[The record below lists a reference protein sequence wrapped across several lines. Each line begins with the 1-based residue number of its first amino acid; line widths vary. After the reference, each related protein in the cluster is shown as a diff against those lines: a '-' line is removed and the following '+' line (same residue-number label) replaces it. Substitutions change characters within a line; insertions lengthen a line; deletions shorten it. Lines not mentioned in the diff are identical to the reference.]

1 MIFKDEDC
9 IDLAKNKKAT
19 QSSISKWSQMNDASR
34 ACRDDLYIEN
44 FAFHT
49 GLEDSP
55 WWMLDLEK
63 EEEIDCIRITNR
75 KEKHYQTFNRDHLRI
90 ELSMDGQIWISIDN
104 NMYGWNGNEILEINL
119 YKSCNAR
126 YVKIFLNKKGHLVL
140 RKVEIFVRKC
150 KGYVVGS
157 RIDALGMRIAAL
169 INAMYI
175 AKKLGFKFMF
185 TWAKGTDVDF
195 MGANASITS
204 VATAGEILTA
214 EEVFCENFIE
224 KHCIDDKYY
233 TYRSDV
239 TNLSFEDSESNFY
252 RQKWGIYASPYRLS
266 DDMKNLSKE
275 QYLKEISLFY
285 QEIAWSKKCK
295 SILQDVEKAYKTI
308 SKEEKFLC
316 LHMRGGEV
324 VKGDFKV
331 APEVWM
337 KERHFPYEIAIEI
350 TKGLFGKNHI
360 IIFGQDFIANKQ
372 LEMYLNGVKP
382 NKQIKI
388 ICIDTLMGECGL
400 NYSNKERAF
409 FELNLMSKADKIYTT
424 GGSMYSNLAEMI
436 SGKNIICSFYD
447 MYSPDEIYEILLK
460 NLHCLELDNLNRAY
474 SYYRIYSLS
483 RVLDKP
489 IELSL
494 EFIHKAL
501 EYDCEND
508 FFRIC
513 ILECLFIR
521 KDFDGIEDRL
531 ENYFLKTSFFEAICG
546 VHNRYKHVQ
555 NYYERIRKYYIDFKN
570 KKEYPYI
577 SFMAA
582 KIALYKKDYKMARE
596 FILYSLNKDNDNTLF
611 LECAKEI
618 NSKENYK

>member
-9 IDLAKNKKAT
+9 IDLAKNKKAI
-19 QSSISKWSQMNDASR
+19 QSSISKWSQVNDACR

-44 FAFHT
+44 FSFHT
-49 GLEDSP
+49 GIEDNP

-75 KEKHYQTFNRDHLRI
+75 REEHYKVFNRDNLKVEISLDR
-90 ELSMDGQIWISIDN
+90 QIWIGIDS
-104 NMYGWNGNEILEINL
+104 NMYEWKNNDLLEINL

-126 YVKIFLNKKGHLVL
+126 YIKIFLDKKAHLVL
-140 RKVEIFVRKC
+140 RKVEVFVRKC

-157 RIDALGMRIAAL
+157 RVDALGMRIAAL
-169 INAMYI
+169 INAMFI
-175 AKKLGFKFMF
+175 AKKLDFKFMF
-185 TWAKGTDVDF
+185 TWVKGTDVDF
-195 MGANASITS
+195 MGANASIKS

-214 EEVFCENFIE
+214 EEVFCENFI
-224 KHCIDDKYY
+224 KQHCVDDKYY
-233 TYRSDV
+233 TYSSDV

-266 DDMKNLSKE
+266 DDMKDLSKE
-275 QYLKEISLFY
+275 EYLKGVSLCY
-285 QEIAWSKKCK
+285 QEIMWSKKCK
-295 SILQDVEKAYKTI
+295 SILKDVQKAHRLI
-308 SKEEKFLC
+308 SEGRFFC
-316 LHMRGGEV
+316 LHIRGGEI
-324 VKGDFKV
+324 VKGNFKI

-350 TKGLFGKNHI
+350 AKGLFNKNHI
-360 IIFGQDFIANKQ
+360 VIFGQDFIANKQ
-372 LEMYLNGVKP
+372 LEIYLNEIKP
-382 NKQIKI
+382 NRQIKI
-388 ICIDTLMGECGL
+388 ICIDTLMEECNL
-400 NYSNKERAF
+400 IYSNKERAF

-447 MYSPDEIYEILLK
+447 MYSPDEIYDVLLK
-460 NLHCLELDNLNRAY
+460 NLYCLELDNLNRAY

-483 RVLDKP
+483 RVLGKS

-494 EFIHKAL
+494 EFIYKAL
-501 EYDCEND
+501 ECDYEND

-513 ILECLFIR
+513 ILECLFIK

-531 ENYFLKTSFFEAICG
+531 KNYFLKTSFFEAICG

-555 NYYERIRKYYIDFKN
+555 NYYEKIRKYYIDFKD
-570 KKEYPYI
+570 KKRYPYI

-582 KIALYKKDYKMARE
+582 KIALYKKDYRRARE
-596 FILYSLNKDNDNTLF
+596 FIFYSLNNDNNNILF
-611 LECAKEI
+611 IECAKEI
-618 NSKENYK
+618 DSKEGYK